1 MNYAWLS
8 SDVSTATHRLF
19 CVKEGPHVDD
29 ASPVMPPLGA
39 ATDKQEVKRIFTT
52 MTTFGLAASMVS
64 VVLGIIPLYSYS
76 LRTGGEWG

>member
-1 MNYAWLS
+1 ML
-8 SDVSTATHRLF
+8 
-19 CVKEGPHVDD
+19 
-29 ASPVMPPLGA
+29 PLVA

-76 LRTGGEWG
+76 LRTGGE